1 MAFIVYLRTMAATTS
16 FWDCGEF
23 IAISNILGI
32 PHPPGYPLY
41 AVIGRMMIMLFP
53 FVHEIAAR
61 VNLLSPIF
69 SAVTI
74 GLVYLLTVKLIEM
87 WRGRP
92 QNGFEEVILHLAG
105 VLAAAFLAFA
115 PTWWDNSIEAE
126 VYGISMF
133 VMCLTI
139 WLALRWRDR
148 IGQVGNRK
156 MLLLI
161 VYLLGLGLAAHMT
174 TWMAAGPLLLFILL
188 VDWRSVMGG
197 IVLGGVGIALL
208 LIVRQFQPGQES
220 AVQLFVPVIGM
231 AIVWAVCRKRVT
243 SLDWDFGLWAAGLFI
258 LGLSIHAYLVIR
270 SQLNPGIDECDP
282 SNWDRLMYVLQRKQY
297 EPFNF
302 FQRRADFMYQFSHM
316 FLRYFK
322 WQFSWLAIGLGA
334 LGGGLNLW
342 DREEKRFSIAA
353 AVLLVLG
360 ILVALGWPQPVLGSL
375 ADSPLATMLI
385 ALGIIAGFFH
395 VIKRRDLSFSILGP
409 AFIITTLGLVVY
421 LNMLNPQP
429 RDRDYIY
436 APGYLFFA
444 IWIGMG
450 AWWLMGRTRE
460 WLEPL
465 APKFSRIAA
474 YVLGGVLLAV
484 ALFNIKLYYFEKDRS
499 HNWIPSDYGYNI
511 LQSALPGGIIFTN
524 GDNDTFPVW
533 FEQEVNNTRKDVRI
547 VNLSLG
553 NTEWYLKQMKANGV
567 PFNMSNFEIDQMAR
581 RPYMNEAGEVFPV
594 SAVAIREIIAAN
606 AGKKLT
612 FSELISPAEEF
623 FKKVFTPDYTEK
635 YPVYFAVTVGTENF
649 AGMRPHLSFEGL
661 LYRVTPLKSN
671 EQVNVEAARRNLNQ
685 VYRFR
690 GIEDPKIYKD
700 GNTQMLLGNYA
711 VAFWNV
717 GMAMRRKAEEIKMKS
732 PAEAEQ
738 LRQEAVRLFERAV
751 NIVPDRPEGQNLMA
765 VSYLEMGQTDKA
777 IASFHRLVD
786 LDRKSPYPIIQLAMA
801 FDRAGRSDSAEF
813 YLQKAVQHSPNSG
826 EVYGA
831 LYNYYL
837 YSRKDTVRAVSV
849 IEGWL
854 AKNPQDQAARQILNE
869 LKRIK

>member
-1 MAFIVYLRTMAATTS
+1 MKIGPITIDRERGIRLAVGFGVFLTAFVVYLRTMAATTS

-41 AVIGRMMIMLFP
+41 AVIGRTMILLFP
-53 FVHEIAAR
+53 FVQEIAAR

-69 SAVTI
+69 SALTI
-74 GLVYLLTVKLIEM
+74 AMVYLLTVKLIEL

-92 QNGFEEVILHLAG
+92 QNAFEETVLHLAG
-105 VLAAAFLAFA
+105 AVAAMFLAFA

-126 VYGISMF
+126 VYGIAMF
-133 VMCLTI
+133 TMCLTI
-139 WLALRWRDR
+139 WLALRWREQ

-174 TWMAAGPLLLFILL
+174 TWMAAGPLLLFVLL
-188 VDWRSVMGG
+188 VDWK
-197 IVLGGVGIALL
+197 ALFDWKL
-208 LIVRQFQPGQES
+208 L
-220 AVQLFVPVIGM
+220 A
-231 AIVWAVCRKRVT
+231 
-243 SLDWDFGLWAAGLFI
+243 WAAGLFF
-258 LGLSIHAYLVIR
+258 LGLTIHAYLLIR

-282 SNWDRLMYVLQRKQY
+282 SNWDRLMYVLERKQY

-322 WQFSWLAIGLGA
+322 WQFSWLAIALGGLGA
-334 LGGGLNLW
+334 GLNLW

-360 ILVALGWPQPVLGSL
+360 ILVALGWPQPLLGSM

-395 VIKRRDLSFSILGP
+395 VFKRRELSFVIVGP

-421 LNMLNPQP
+421 LNMVNPQP
-429 RDRDYIY
+429 RDRDYIF

-444 IWIGMG
+444 VWIGMG
-450 AWWLMGRTRE
+450 AWWLMGRVRE
-460 WLEPL
+460 WLERPL
-465 APKFSRIAA
+465 PKFSRPAA
-474 YVLGGVLLAV
+474 YVLGGLLLAV
-484 ALFNIKLYYFEKDRS
+484 ALFNIKLYFHQKDRS

-553 NTEWYLKQMKANGV
+553 NTEWYLKQAKANGV
-567 PFNMSNFEIDQMAR
+567 PMGLSDFEIDML
-581 RPYMNEAGEVFPV
+581 RPTMNKQGDVFPV
-594 SAVAIREIIAAN
+594 SGLAIRLIIAAN

-612 FSELISPAEEF
+612 FEELIAPAEEYF
-623 FKKVFTPDYTEK
+623 NKVFTPDYTEK
-635 YPVYFAVTVGTENF
+635 YPIYFAVTVGSENF
-649 AGMRPHLSFEGL
+649 AGLRPHLSFEGL
-661 LYRVTPLKSN
+661 LYRVTPQLSN
-671 EQVNVEAARRNLNQ
+671 EQVNVEAARRNLSQ

-690 GIEDPKIYKD
+690 GIEDPKLYKD

-717 GMAMRRKAEEIKMKS
+717 GMAMRRKAEEIKAKS
-732 PAEAEQ
+732 PAEAEEMK
-738 LRQEAVRLFERAV
+738 REAIKLFERAV
-751 NIVPDRPEGQNLMA
+751 KIVPDRPEGQNLMA
-765 VSYLEMGQTDKA
+765 VSYLEMGQYDQA
-777 IASFHRLVD
+777 ISSFRRLVD
-786 LDRKSPYPIIQLAMA
+786 LDKRSPYPIIQLAMA
-801 FDRAGRSDSAEF
+801 FDRAGRTDSAEY

-831 LYNYYL
+831 LYNFYL
-837 YSRKDTVRAVSV
+837 YTKRDTAKAVSV
-849 IEGWL
+849 LEGWL
-854 AKNPQDQAARQILNE
+854 AKNPQDQSARQILNE
-869 LKRIK
+869 LKRHR